1 MRMVEGRLG
10 LLATNEQKAFAKK
23 KMNRRLLIKKLKKKK
38 IQTGG

>member
-23 KMNRRLLIKKLKKKK
+23 KNEQKA
-38 IQTGG
+38 TH